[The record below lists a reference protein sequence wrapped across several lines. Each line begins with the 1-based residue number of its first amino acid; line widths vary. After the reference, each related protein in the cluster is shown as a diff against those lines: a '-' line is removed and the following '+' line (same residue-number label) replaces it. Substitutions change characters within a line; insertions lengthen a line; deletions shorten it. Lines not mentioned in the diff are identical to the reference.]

1 MVILHGSDLQIGRP
15 YRPRAAEA
23 FVALARTL
31 EPELVVVAGDLTQ
44 RAKTGEYRIAR
55 AFLDGL
61 SPLPVVVTPGNHDV
75 PLYRAWERLF
85 APYRNWR
92 RHISPELDS
101 VTRIPGATVVALNAS
116 APRRAIV
123 AGRLDPAQVDYARA
137 AFAAAAAGDLRV
149 LVTHHHFVPTPDGL
163 GGRPLPGAAKLLTA
177 FEAMGVDLILGG
189 HVHRTHLCDSRVLV
203 PGDGPGIPLVA
214 CGTTASSRGRGPEAG
229 ENSLNVVRVGVDAVE
244 VEPHRYDPEVGAFV
258 PGAAHRFPRR
268 GAVPGASGAPA

>member
-44 RAKTGEYRIAR
+44 RAKAGEYRTAR

-61 SPLPVVVTPGNHDV
+61 APFPVVVTPGNHDV

-85 APYRNWR
+85 APYRKWR

-101 VTRIPGATVVALNAS
+101 VTRVEGATVVALNAS

-123 AGRLDPAQVDYARA
+123 SGRLDAAQLEFARA
-137 AFAAAAAGDLRV
+137 AFAATAPKDLRV
-149 LVTHHHFVPTPDGL
+149 LVTHHHFVPTPDGV
-163 GGRPLPGAAKLLTA
+163 GGRPLPGAPRLLAA

-189 HVHRTHLCDSRVLV
+189 HVHRTHLSESRALV
-203 PGDGPGIPLVA
+203 PGEGPGIPLVA

-229 ENSLNVVRVGVDAVE
+229 ENTLNVLRVGADAVE
-244 VEPHRYDPEVGAFV
+244 VESRRYDAGAGAFL
-258 PGAAHRFPRR
+258 PGAVHRFPRR
-268 GAVPGASGAPA
+268 AAVRGASETRA